1 MGTSHATRASHQRRP
16 GRSLL
21 QCGHCLGCSVGS
33 LETPLSSALKVPS
46 SGASHRHPER
56 CVGAGAIVKPPVL
69 LFPCQ
74 AVVPRRSTSWWWRT
88 VTRSPWVR
96 IALPS
101 CRRSLTIA
109 GRGTPPGG
117 PLWKVG
123 LLWSKEHEPPVL
135 FHICERFPLCVTTRG
150 SFTLCGGHA
159 MFKDIS
165 GEFLLWLGRLRIQL
179 VSMRMQVPSLI
190 SLGGLRIPSCHKLQC
205 RSEM

>member
-117 PLWKVG
+117 PLWKKSWRDCLPFVKPRVETETES
-123 LLWSKEHEPPVL
+123 LNKELEETQAKNL
-135 FHICERFPLCVTTRG
+135 FFFFFFVFCLF
-150 SFTLCGGHA
+150 
-159 MFKDIS
+159 
-165 GEFLLWLGRLRIQL
+165 
-179 VSMRMQVPSLI
+179 
-190 SLGGLRIPSCHKLQC
+190 
-205 RSEM
+205 